1 MNKAFV
7 LVATL
12 FICCLAVNGQTYNNY
27 TKEYTLVSQTEGQI
41 EGDRTHRMVLC
52 DYQPSV
58 LYVKRGERITFRVTG
73 LNDAY
78 DLSSMIG
85 FKPMWGNRNN
95 TQEDALQNGA
105 NTVTASQDG
114 ILSFIFV
121 KAGKQ
126 SGSDLQGCN
135 S

>member
-1 MNKAFV
+1 MKKFV
-7 LVATL
+7 LLFTSL
-12 FICCLAVNGQTYNNY
+12 FIFCSALIAQDFNNV
-27 TKEYTLVSQTEGQI
+27 TKEYTFVSQTEGQI

-52 DYQPSV
+52 DYQPSG
-58 LYVKRGERITFRVTG
+58 LYVKRGERITFSVMG